1 MRILVVCAGNICRS
15 PLAEGL
21 LRRALGARGVE
32 AEITS
37 AGLSAAAGLPAS
49 EGVGAPARLRGVDL
63 SRHRARQLELSHL
76 SEVDLVLVMTA
87 SQQAEIARLEPLVS
101 AKVLM
106 LGEAD
111 IADPYMG
118 DAATY
123 EACAAE
129 IDAGVEALADR
140 VASGR
145 T

>member
-1 MRILVVCAGNICRS
+1 
-15 PLAEGL
+15 
-21 LRRALGARGVE
+21 
-32 AEITS
+32 
-37 AGLSAAAGLPAS
+37 
-49 EGVGAPARLRGVDL
+49 
-63 SRHRARQLELSHL
+63 
-76 SEVDLVLVMTA
+76 MTA
-87 SQQAEIARLEPLVS
+87 SQRAEIARLEPLVS